1 MMNEENKIPEMEE
14 TLSPVVNNYLE
25 ENTPVIESAA
35 VNDLSEVEAEVEVDS
50 HVQVEVEPIEEEV
63 ILSVEEILPEAS
75 DVVMQTETEAE
86 THQMNQVPVLPEEA
100 PDAHLTA
107 DNGMDSEVETEESEE
122 LTSTE
127 EPYASVDYSTL
138 SKEELMALSA
148 EALTLI
154 PKESVKRLQNI
165 RPYLDEMFKQ
175 DKKAALLAHTEVGNE
190 ADTFEYAEDINK
202 DRFYAFLRQAQDART
217 DERKR
222 IEEEKMK
229 NLIRKRQLLA
239 ELKALTEAD
248 ETRESVDQVKKIQ
261 AEWKTIRAVPNENV
275 QELWDSYNF
284 YLNKF
289 YDNHSINLE
298 LKDLDRKK
306 NLYYKIDLCK
316 KVEELHQETS
326 AKKCFILL
334 NKYQDEFKNTGPVP
348 KEFNEEIW
356 TRFKTALDAVY
367 AEKKVLLDEMDAVH
381 NENLKLK
388 EILVE
393 KATLISSTAYDNI
406 KQWNHKTDELNILF
420 EEWKKIGPVPKAN
433 NEPIWKAFREQFNEF
448 YKNKSAYFE
457 QINKDRKANLLFKE
471 DLCKQAEALM
481 NNDDFAHTTKE
492 FLRLQEEWKKG
503 GPVPEK
509 VSNAIWKR
517 FRTACDTFFENK
529 NRVFK
534 DKKKQEEESLNDK
547 LALIARVNALLETE
561 DKDNAVQSLKEI
573 HQLWQ
578 NAGFVPFNKK
588 NEVHQAYEVALQAV
602 NKKFDIRRERLNEG
616 SGRTHYSNVLSAPNG
631 GAKVKQEEIK
641 IKEKIRFLEG
651 EIATWENNIEFFARS
666 KNAEKLKQEI
676 QSKIDKSNGQ
686 IDRLKKELKEIKS
699 LATEKV

>member
-1 MMNEENKIPEMEE
+1 MEENKMINEENNIPEMEAAEQTELSQPAEE
-14 TLSPVVNNYLE
+14 TSQDN
-25 ENTPVIESAA
+25 
-35 VNDLSEVEAEVEVDS
+35 
-50 HVQVEVEPIEEEV
+50 
-63 ILSVEEILPEAS
+63 LSVEPTNATEQGILATSEALEEIQPEVKDEKIS
-75 DVVMQTETEAE
+75 EESEVNEDVIVS
-86 THQMNQVPVLPEEA
+86 VLPEES
-100 PDAHLTA
+100 PESTRQEDVLSE
-107 DNGMDSEVETEESEE
+107 MDMEESETE
-122 LTSTE
+122 QEEEDASTSAAL
-127 EPYASVDYSTL
+127 PVDLSTL

-165 RPYLDEMFKQ
+165 RPYLDDIFKQ
-175 DKKAALLAHTEVGNE
+175 ERKAALQAYTEAGNE
-190 ADTFEYAEDINK
+190 AETFEYTEDINK
-202 DRFYAFLRQAQDART
+202 ERFYAFLKQAQEART
-217 DERKR
+217 EERKR

-248 ETRESVDQVKKIQ
+248 ETKESVDQVKKIQ

-298 LKDLDRKK
+298 LKELDRKK

-356 TRFKTALDAVY
+356 TRFKTAVDAVY
-367 AEKKVLLDEMDAVH
+367 AEKKVLLDELDSLH

-406 KQWNHKTDELNILF
+406 KQWNQKTDELNSLF

-433 NEPIWKAFREQFNEF
+433 NETIWKAFREQFNEF
-448 YKNKSAYFE
+448 YKNKSAFFE
-457 QINKDRKANLLFKE
+457 QINKDRKANLIIKE

-481 NNDDFAHTTKE
+481 NNEDYAQTTKE
-492 FLRLQEEWKKG
+492 FLRLQEEWKKT

-534 DKKKQEEESLNDK
+534 DKKKQEEESLNEK
-547 LALIARVNALLETE
+547 LALIERVNSLLETE
-561 DKDNAVQSLKEI
+561 DKENAVNTLKEI

-588 NEVHQAYEVALQAV
+588 NEVHQAYEKALQAV
-602 NKKFDIRRERLNEG
+602 NKKFEIRREKLNEG
-616 SGRTHYSNVLSAPNG
+616 SARMHYSNVLSSPNG

-686 IDRLKKELKEIKS
+686 IERLRKELKEIRS
-699 LATEKV
+699 LAAENV

>member
-1 MMNEENKIPEMEE
+1 MNEENNNPEKEE
-14 TLSPVVNNYLE
+14 TMAQESISLSDEQVNSEVQE
-25 ENTPVIESAA
+25 ENIESSVEPTALIIDDTTSELDQSEA
-35 VNDLSEVEAEVEVDS
+35 LVSEEEAIDTQPKDESEVTESLPVS
-50 HVQVEVEPIEEEV
+50 
-63 ILSVEEILPEAS
+63 ILPE
-75 DVVMQTETEAE
+75 D
-86 THQMNQVPVLPEEA
+86 A
-100 PDAHLTA
+100 PDADLAEDTTTDAEDIDEHQ
-107 DNGMDSEVETEESEE
+107 VI
-122 LTSTE
+122 E
-127 EPYASVDYSTL
+127 EPAAPVDYSKL

-165 RPYLDEMFKQ
+165 RPYLDEIFKQ
-175 DKKAALLAHTEVGNE
+175 DKKAAMQAYIDAGNE
-190 ADTFEYAEDINK
+190 AETFEYTEDINR
-202 DRFYAFLRQAQDART
+202 DQFYAFLRQAQDART
-217 DERKR
+217 EERKR

-248 ETRESVDQVKKIQ
+248 ETRESIDQVKKIQ

-326 AKKCFILL
+326 VKKCFILL

-356 TRFKTALDAVY
+356 TRFKTAIDTVY
-367 AEKKVLLDEMDAVH
+367 AEKKVLLDEIDSVH

-393 KATLISSTAYDNI
+393 KATLIASTPNDNI
-406 KQWNHKTDELNILF
+406 KQWNHKTDELNALF

-433 NEPIWKAFREQFNEF
+433 NETIWKTFREQFNEF

-471 DLCKQAEALM
+471 ELCKQAEALM
-481 NNDDFAHTTKE
+481 NSEDYAHTTKE
-492 FLRLQEEWKKG
+492 FLRLQEEWKKA

-517 FRTACDTFFENK
+517 FRSACDTFFENK

-534 DKKKQEEESLNDK
+534 DKKKQEEDSLNEK
-547 LALIARVNALLETE
+547 LALIDRVNALLETE
-561 DKDNAVQSLKEI
+561 DKENAVTTLKEI

-588 NEVHQAYEVALQAV
+588 NEVHQSYESALQAV
-602 NKKFDIRRERLNEG
+602 NKKFEIRRERLNEG
-616 SGRTHYSNVLSAPNG
+616 SGRSHYSNVLSTPNG
-631 GAKVKQEEIK
+631 SAKVKQEEIK

-686 IDRLKKELKEIKS
+686 IVRLKQELKEIRS
-699 LATEKV
+699 LAAEKV